1 MLARVI
7 LLLGVTALSL
17 CCVEAQRK
25 LAQSAA
31 APAPAGPTLV
41 QDLLD
46 VLGRN
51 QSIGNTVTDAS
62 AIVSNLTEQEFCC
75 LGPQL
80 YKTAEAAVYTSLV
93 YANDTSTV
101 PLGERCRSYTRLC
114 TLLCLVCSRNSQM
127 KLVLA
132 ELQTTSCSCLL
143 AAAGRYWSPG
153 LTTAPQQ
160 CWHGAQLTM
169 LLPL

>member
-62 AIVSNLTEQEFCC
+62 AIDHQLDRAGILLFRSSALQNGRGCC
-75 LGPQL
+75 VHKSGIC
-80 YKTAEAAVYTSLV
+80 K
-93 YANDTSTV
+93 
-101 PLGERCRSYTRLC
+101 
-114 TLLCLVCSRNSQM
+114 
-127 KLVLA
+127 
-132 ELQTTSCSCLL
+132 
-143 AAAGRYWSPG
+143 RYQYCAIG
-153 LTTAPQQ
+153 
-160 CWHGAQLTM
+160 
-169 LLPL
+169 